1 MCLVCAVVP
10 RICLGSWK
18 DPVGMDDLYIG
29 RRKMSVEL
37 SVPFKA
43 LYDTATLRCSCNQ
56 RSWFPW
62 VRSVQGLEATVG
74 IRLTSCLLLLLN

>member
-10 RICLGSWK
+10 RICLGPWK
-18 DPVGMDDLYIG
+18 DPVGMEDLYIG
-29 RRKMSVEL
+29 RRKM

-43 LYDTATLRCSCNQ
+43 LYDTATLHCSCNK

-62 VRSVQGLEATVG
+62 VRSVQGIEATVG
-74 IRLTSCLLLLLN
+74 ITLTSCLLLLLN